1 MYIPVNAIRIA
12 QKHLGFQGRAIDG
25 DLGPL
30 TEAALDREL
39 PIRIAALAPRA
50 VSDDIVANHRKRKL
64 IAFLQI
70 LATELGVDAGPI
82 DGYWGPQTDHAFD
95 VLEHHD
101 TYGTLPMPWRDVTP
115 DPRNPNQWPEE
126 NEAALR
132 NFYGAP
138 GDTSNLV
145 TIDLPYPHRLAWD
158 LRRTTHR
165 LTCHT
170 KVADS
175 IGRVLTA
182 VHLHYGMEGIRTLR
196 LDHYGGCYNKRRKRG
211 GTQWS
216 THAWGIALD
225 YDPLR
230 NRLSWGRDRATFAR
244 PEYAAWWAAWEA
256 EGWVSLGRVA
266 NFDWMHVQAARRI
279 PR

>member
-1 MYIPVNAIRIA
+1 MYIPVSAIRIA
-12 QKHLGFQGRAIDG
+12 QKRLGFQGRDVDG

-39 PIRIAALAPRA
+39 PLRIAALAPRA
-50 VSDDIVANHRKRKL
+50 VSDGILTGSRKRKL
-64 IAFLQI
+64 IAFIQM
-70 LATELGVDAGPI
+70 LATELGVNAGPI

-95 VLEHHD
+95 VLEYHD
-101 TYGTLPMPWRDVTP
+101 TYGTLPAPWRDVTP
-115 DPRNPNQWPEE
+115 DPRNPNQWPLE

-132 NFYGAP
+132 DVYGAP
-138 GDTSNLV
+138 GDESNLV
-145 TIDLPYPHRLAWD
+145 RIDLPYPHRLAWD
-158 LRRTTHR
+158 LRQTVRTTR
-165 LTCHT
+165 CHA
-170 KVADS
+170 KVAES
-175 IGRVLTA
+175 VQRVLTA
-182 VHLHYGMEGIRTLR
+182 VVQHYGLDAIKDLR

-230 NRLSWGRDRATFAR
+230 NKLPWGRDRARFAR
-244 PEYAAWWAAWEA
+244 PEYDAWWAAWEA

-266 NFDWMHVQAARRI
+266 NFDWMHVQAARRL